1 MEHMKSTLLLVAA
14 TAAALTLNAAPPT
27 YKVITKIKV
36 GGAGSWDY
44 AYVDSNNHRLY
55 VSHGNQ
61 TEVIDT
67 TNDKVVGT
75 IPDTNGVHGIAI
87 AEDLG
92 KGFTS
97 DGRDNA
103 VTVFDIKTNKVLGAK
118 IKTGTNPDSIIYEPV
133 THRVFTFNGRSSDAT
148 AIDAKTGDVITASI
162 PVGGK
167 PEFVQADGKG
177 HLYVNIEDK
186 NEIVEI
192 DAKNALVS
200 KRYSIAPCDG
210 PSGLAISNKLI
221 LTSVCGNKMAIVSD
235 PAAGKVLAQPVIGT
249 NPDGVAFDDGYWFS
263 ANGGSGNISMI
274 GETSPGKYETVATIE
289 TVPGAR
295 TVASD
300 QKAHKLYLP
309 AAEYGPPAPAKDGKK
324 AATKGPVL
332 PDSFQI
338 VVVGR

>member
-1 MEHMKSTLLLVAA
+1 MKSTLLLVFAA
-14 TAAALTLNAAPPT
+14 AAALTINAAPPT
-27 YKVITKIKV
+27 YKVVGKIKI

-44 AYVDSNNHRLY
+44 VYVDSANHRLY
-55 VSHGNQ
+55 VSHATQ
-61 TEVIDT
+61 TEVVDT
-67 TNDKVVGT
+67 TTDKVIAT

-87 AEDLG
+87 AADLG

-103 VTVFDIKTNKVLGAK
+103 VTVFDIKTNKVLGSK
-118 IKTGTNPDSIIYEPV
+118 IKTGTNPDSIVYEAV
-133 THRVFTFNGRSSDAT
+133 THRVFTFNGRSSDST

-162 PVGGK
+162 PLGGK
-167 PEFVQADGKG
+167 PEFVQSDGKG

-200 KRYSIAPCDG
+200 RRYSIAPCDS
-210 PSGLAISNKLI
+210 PSGLAISAKLI
-221 LTSVCGNKMAIVSD
+221 LTSVCDNKMAIVSD
-235 PAAGKVLAQPVIGT
+235 PAAGKVLAQPAIGS

-274 GETSPGKYETVATIE
+274 GETAPGKYETVATIE
-289 TVPGAR
+289 TAPGAR
-295 TVASD
+295 TIGSD

-309 AAEYGPPAPAKDGKK
+309 AAEYGPPAPAKEGKK
-324 AATKGPVL
+324 AAAKGPIV
-332 PDSFQI
+332 PDSFHI
-338 VVVGR
+338 IVVGR